1 MNEREYLEN
10 FERTQIR
17 VVTTLLKATENV
29 DAIKTSE
36 KMIAQGH
43 AKRVLSLF
51 GNVLENRYWKTASIV
66 FRNKISSRT
75 VVTK

>member
-1 MNEREYLEN
+1 MRKRPALAILKIKRGLEMNEREYLEN

-36 KMIAQGH
+36 KMIAQAH

-51 GNVLENRYWKTASIV
+51 GDVLENRY
-66 FRNKISSRT
+66 
-75 VVTK
+75 

>member
-1 MNEREYLEN
+1 MRKRPALAILKIKRGLEMNEREYLEN

-51 GNVLENRYWKTASIV
+51 GNVLENRY
-66 FRNKISSRT
+66 
-75 VVTK
+75 